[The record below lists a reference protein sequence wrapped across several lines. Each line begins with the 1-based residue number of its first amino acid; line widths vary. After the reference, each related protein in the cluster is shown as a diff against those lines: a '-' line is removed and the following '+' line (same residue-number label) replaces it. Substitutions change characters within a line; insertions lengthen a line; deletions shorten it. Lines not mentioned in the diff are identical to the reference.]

1 MKRQFPKVRCCLSF
15 LLLNCL
21 IVSPLLAQTNS
32 NLEDLL
38 PEDNNLALSLNS
50 EFSQTSN
57 VDEYARQAESK
68 LSQLLRRLESERV
81 GTKTEPNVLA
91 TADSI
96 TEKIKM
102 IEMNNN
108 TSIEINEK
116 NNRQFES
123 KMSQLINHLK
133 GDRIRK
139 LVETN
144 SVTAVESV
152 REKIQK
158 IEADNNINLQ
168 ENTLALSNNRAM
180 ALTQISTIDDG
191 NKSLEEFRQEL
202 KIQPKVVLSQQRQS
216 YPPSLSAGIPSAF
229 GANWGDTFIS
239 FSGATAGKERNKVDG
254 SISLGFGLGDSYKL
268 AGLTFA
274 YNIGSI
280 RDFGS
285 NGTFDLQGS
294 RVVYADRTHQV
305 AAAIGWSSF
314 GQYGNGKEGIIPSTL
329 WGEVTS
335 VTLLNPEDS
344 VNKLPLLL
352 SVGIGGGYFSGY
364 EGNTNAFGGI
374 GLQVA
379 PQLGLGLAWS
389 GVGLNVGLSF
399 VPVPTIPLTLTAT
412 GGDLTNASAG
422 GSRFILSVSY
432 GYNFVP
438 RSY

>member
-21 IVSPLLAQTNS
+21 IVPPLLAQTKS
-32 NLEDLL
+32 DLEDLL

-50 EFSQTSN
+50 EFSETSN
-57 VDEYARQAESK
+57 VDEYARHAESK
-68 LSQLLRRLESERV
+68 LSLLLRRLESKRV
-81 GTKTEPNVLA
+81 GTKAELNVLA
-91 TADSI
+91 TAGSI
-96 TEKIKM
+96 AE
-102 IEMNNN
+102 
-108 TSIEINEK
+108 SI
-116 NNRQFES
+116 
-123 KMSQLINHLK
+123 
-133 GDRIRK
+133 
-139 LVETN
+139 
-144 SVTAVESV
+144 

-158 IEADNNINLQ
+158 IEASNNINLQ
-168 ENTLALSNNRAM
+168 ENILALSNNRTM
-180 ALTQISTIDDG
+180 VLTQITTIDDD
-191 NKSLEEFRQEL
+191 NKSLEKFRQEL

-239 FSGATAGKERNKVDG
+239 FSGATAGKERNNVDG

-314 GQYGNGKEGIIPSTL
+314 GQYGNGKEGTIPSTL

-364 EGNTNAFGGI
+364 QGNTNAFGGI

-399 VPVPTIPLTLTAT
+399 IPVPTIPLTLTAT
-412 GGDLTNASAG
+412 GGDLTNTSEG
-422 GSRFILSVSY
+422 GSRFILGVSY
-432 GYNFVP
+432 GYNFLP
-438 RSY
+438 RNY

>member
-21 IVSPLLAQTNS
+21 IVPPLLAQTKS
-32 NLEDLL
+32 DLEDLL

-50 EFSQTSN
+50 EFSETSN
-57 VDEYARQAESK
+57 VDEYARHAESK
-68 LSQLLRRLESERV
+68 LSLLLRRLESKRV
-81 GTKTEPNVLA
+81 GTKAELNVLA
-91 TADSI
+91 TAGSI
-96 TEKIKM
+96 TEKIKI
-102 IEMNNN
+102 IEKNNN

-116 NNRQFES
+116 NNRQSES

-133 GDRIRK
+133 GNRTREIA
-139 LVETN
+139 ETN
-144 SVTAVESV
+144 SVPAAESI

-158 IEADNNINLQ
+158 IEASNNINLQ
-168 ENTLALSNNRAM
+168 ENILALSNNRTM
-180 ALTQISTIDDG
+180 VLTQITTIDDD
-191 NKSLEEFRQEL
+191 NKSLEKFRQEL

-239 FSGATAGKERNKVDG
+239 FSGATAGKERNNVDG

-314 GQYGNGKEGIIPSTL
+314 GQYGSEGTIPSTL

-432 GYNFVP
+432 GYNFLP
-438 RSY
+438 RNY